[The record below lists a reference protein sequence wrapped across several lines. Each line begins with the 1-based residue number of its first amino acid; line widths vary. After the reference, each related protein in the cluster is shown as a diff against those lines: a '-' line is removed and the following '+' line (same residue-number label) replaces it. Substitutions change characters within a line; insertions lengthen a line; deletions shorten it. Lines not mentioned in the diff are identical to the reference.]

1 MRRGCGRDG
10 AYATET
16 GDGACGV
23 VFELMDPDSRTGPAT
38 AGTPWVIVADPAW
51 RRMVP
56 EAEVLVRRAAAAAG
70 GAGTVLLA
78 GDAEV
83 RRLNLRYRGRNKA
96 TNVLT
101 FEGGDI
107 ALASGVV
114 RREARA
120 AGKRV
125 ADHLVHLVVHGAL
138 HLQGMDHAGPGEAR
152 RMEML
157 ETRVLHRLG
166 VANPWRNS

>member
-1 MRRGCGRDG
+1 M
-10 AYATET
+10 
-16 GDGACGV
+16 
-23 VFELMDPDSRTGPAT
+23 
-38 AGTPWVIVADPAW
+38 VADLAW

-56 EAEVLVRRAAAAAG
+56 GLEGRVRRAVKAAG
-70 GAGTVLLA
+70 AGAQDAPQGTLTVLLT

-83 RRLNLRYRGRNKA
+83 RTLNRRFRGRDKP

-125 ADHLVHLVVHGAL
+125 ADHLVHLVVHGVL
-138 HLQGMDHAGPGEAR
+138 HLQGEDHLLPGAAR
-152 RMEML
+152 RMELL

-166 VANPWRNS
+166 VANPWATLWTRPGWTRPGWTRPGKQAGVQRASAS